1 MFDKTYLLSPQ
12 GQADYKAWIKKLT
25 DIAAKES
32 GVSATVDDDGEPVLI
47 LMRDKNAVPESL
59 RDEKANLYVI
69 KVTIEIKDILI
80 RELEE
85 VEEVIR
91 KYQITDEFL
100 PEVYAGVEES
110 IITFLKTRFTEREE
124 ILRKAEEENKFK
136 IYDFFT
142 KEEKDKEKKTNEN
155 STGSK
160 QS

>member
-25 DIAAKES
+25 DIASKEA
-32 GVSATVDDDGEPVLI
+32 GVSATVDNDGEPVLM
-47 LMRDKNAVPESL
+47 LVRGSDHVPEKLRDKN
-59 RDEKANLYVI
+59 ANLYVI
-69 KVTIEIKDILI
+69 KVTIEIKDILM

-85 VEEVIR
+85 VEATIR
-91 KYQITDEFL
+91 NYNFPKEAL
-100 PEVYAGVEES
+100 PEVYEGVEES
-110 IITFLKTRFTEREE
+110 IISFLKTRFTELEE

-136 IYDFFT
+136 IYDFF
-142 KEEKDKEKKTNEN
+142 DKEDKTDEN